1 MTHAFDAQ
9 PEATQLAET
18 INLEWAKKTAISLKF
33 ALGILG
39 KSQADLAAMIEGLG
53 ALPEEHLDDLAQMM
67 ADLITT
73 GEGMKEAAQTA
84 LARLSIVS
92 DGPE

>member
-1 MTHAFDAQ
+1 MTHAFDAP

-39 KSQADLAAMIEGLG
+39 KSQADLAAMIEGPG
-53 ALPEEHLDDLAQMM
+53 ALPEDQLDELGQQI

-73 GEGMKEAAQTA
+73 GEGMKQAAQTA
-84 LARLSIVS
+84 LARLLIVS
-92 DGPE
+92 DGPQ